1 MRSFSLAVNVRR
13 RGRSES
19 SGLAAAGAGTTV
31 GLRPSAVPAP
41 AAAIV
46 CALVLGMTT
55 RHSPAP
61 SRVNFRGEFVSPSL
75 AQRGGHRAR
84 HARRTCR
91 YPSDLTDAQW
101 GSIQHLFSSYV

>member
-19 SGLAAAGAGTTV
+19 SGLAAAGAGTPV

-46 CALVLGMTT
+46 CAFGLGMTT

-61 SRVNFRGEFVSPSL
+61 SRVNFREAFVSASL
-75 AQRGGHRAR
+75 AQRDPH
-84 HARRTCR
+84 
-91 YPSDLTDAQW
+91 DLTRGFRPYPCLLYTSPSPRD
-101 GSIQHLFSSYV
+101 GLL